1 MIFEKG
7 RKTIA
12 DIYFDDE
19 KLELIE
25 AFKCLGLTFFKNG
38 KWFRSRKIIS
48 QYGNFASH
56 KLKCK

>member
-1 MIFEKG
+1 MLDKLNIYCKRWNLKVNVEKTKVMIFEKG

-25 AFKCLGLTFFKNG
+25 AFKYLGLTFF
-38 KWFRSRKIIS
+38 
-48 QYGNFASH
+48 
-56 KLKCK
+56 

>member
-25 AFKCLGLTFFKNG
+25 AFKYLGLTFFKNG
-38 KWFRSRKIIS
+38 KWFRSQKN
-48 QYGNFASH
+48 NFAIW
-56 KLKCK
+56 